1 MTALLALAA
10 AQAAVVVVPA
20 VQAPVVQPTVA
31 PVPMPPADWTTL
43 ADVPYLRPSAMSAD
57 LSHFVRDE
65 VRAGRCTVSART
77 LRVDLA
83 VFVAAS
89 GRARRIVPRA
99 IDCPTVE
106 QYASGLVSRM
116 ARGNLAAPGADT
128 WYRTSLTFAW
138 SE

>member
-1 MTALLALAA
+1 MSVLLALAA
-10 AQAAVVVVPA
+10 VQAAVVAAPA
-20 VQAPVVQPTVA
+20 VQATIA
-31 PVPMPPADWTTL
+31 PAVPMPPADWTTL
-43 ADVPYLRPSAMSAD
+43 ADIPYLRVTAMSAD

-65 VRAGRCTVSART
+65 VRAGRCAVSVRT

-83 VFVAAS
+83 VFVNAS